1 MAFSFLEPLFT
12 AVGMP
17 LATAALYVLAFGA
30 ASIGMCLGILLP
42 LILPGACFGVS
53 VAILIGFFVPAAFTQ
68 YMGIFIGVTGFVG
81 MLLSFK

>member
-1 MAFSFLEPLFT
+1 MAFSFLQPLFT

-17 LATAALYVLAFGA
+17 LATVALYVLAFGA

-42 LILPGACFGVS
+42 LILPGVCFGVS
-53 VAILIGFFVPAAFTQ
+53 VAILIGFFVPAAFAQ
-68 YMGIFIGVTGFVG
+68 YMGIFIGATGFVG